1 VILQGSPRSLAGRA
15 SPCGTRKGSS
25 ALSPIAGHV
34 WRHRSGPAEAGG
46 RWPPDYAGGRRKNR
60 STCIDV
66 AEKAGTLAKLR
77 RSWRPGPRLPRGG
90 TGVLFGNRIS
100 GRGSFRSACGPG
112 ETSNVD
118 INHTGLA
125 GRDRFVMHAG
135 LGGRGASAP
144 RRDLSSVVCGADRS
158 RPEQTSSVWKA
169 A

>member
-1 VILQGSPRSLAGRA
+1 MAVPGPWSAGHRHAGPARGDQPYPRS
-15 SPCGTRKGSS
+15 PGTFGVT
-25 ALSPIAGHV
+25 A
-34 WRHRSGPAEAGG
+34 SGPAEAAG
-46 RWPPDYAGGRRKNR
+46 RWPPDYAGESRKNR
-60 STCIDV
+60 FTCIDV
-66 AEKAGTLAKLR
+66 AEKTGTLAKLR

-100 GRGSFRSACGPG
+100 GRGSFRSACGSG

-125 GRDRFVMHAG
+125 GRDRSVMHAG